1 MYMWKKQLKQPER
14 TTFNRMKKQ
23 QFLLMP
29 TLSHTG
35 PLS

>member
-1 MYMWKKQLKQPER
+1 MYIWKKQLKQPEK
-14 TTFNRMKKQ
+14 TTFSRMKK